1 MNIQNKIIYIFNKF
15 LINFLKEIKKENY
28 FKVAI
33 KKNYK
38 VIDKNSDKYIK
49 SYVKKTLD
57 FNELLCKTNLELSD
71 LLNNEEFTNLN
82 ILKNINVG
90 RLFKVFKTE
99 EDSNTVI
106 SYILTLQLLSI
117 FYSESIKINE
127 KLMKFV
133 NGSEKILD
141 DDEDVEDVED
151 DEDEDEKNEDDD
163 DDDEDEKNEDEDDED
178 DDEDDNEDEDEDE
191 DEDEEQQL
199 DDLLLKSLNIINNNS
214 DSELSEILDDDIR
227 NLLQNIKNIKINIV
241 EDENNNNGNIDDLI
255 GDSKIGQLAKEIS
268 NQIDVDSLNLDIN
281 NPSELLN
288 PANLFGGENGNILG
302 DLVQQVGSSITEK
315 MNSGELKQEDL
326 VKDAFSLMNKMQN
339 NSSGNPILDNMMG
352 NMMGNKN
359 ENETENKDMDINN
372 IMKNMMGNQEG
383 GMDINNMMKN
393 MMGNQEGGMDINN
406 MMKNMMGNQDM
417 MQQMMNNMGGTQAV
431 NQNNPNSREGKAKER
446 LRKKLAEKNKS

>member
-141 DDEDVEDVED
+141 DDEDVEDDEENKDNDED
-151 DEDEDEKNEDDD
+151 DEDDEDDEENN
-163 DDDEDEKNEDEDDED
+163 DEDEDGDEDED
-178 DDEDDNEDEDEDE
+178 DDEDDEE
-191 DEDEEQQL
+191 EDEEQQL
-199 DDLLLKSLNIINNNS
+199 DDLLMKSLNIINNNS

-241 EDENNNNGNIDDLI
+241 EDENNNGNIDDLI

-359 ENETENKDMDINN
+359 ENKDMDINN

-383 GMDINNMMKN
+383 GMDINDMMKN